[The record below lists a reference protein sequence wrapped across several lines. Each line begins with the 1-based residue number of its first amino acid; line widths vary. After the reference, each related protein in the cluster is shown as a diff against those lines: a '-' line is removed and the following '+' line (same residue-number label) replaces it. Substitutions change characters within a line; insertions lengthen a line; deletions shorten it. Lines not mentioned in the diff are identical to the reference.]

1 MRYHDE
7 NEMCVSVLKNIN
19 LGDAQNLSSHT
30 GLSSWKLNRCL
41 ELLQKN
47 SLIKNEE
54 NTQVYKITE
63 KGVQYLNSYNKI
75 IELLCRKP
83 EKREEII
90 A

>member
-7 NEMCVSVLKNIN
+7 NEMCVSILKNIN
-19 LGDAQNLSSHT
+19 LENIHDLSSHT
-30 GLSSWKLNRCL
+30 GLSLWKLNKCL

-54 NTQVYKITE
+54 NTQIYKITE
-63 KGVQYLNSYNKI
+63 KGTLYLNSYYRI
-75 IELLCRKP
+75 MELLSCKS
-83 EKREEII
+83 EKRQEII